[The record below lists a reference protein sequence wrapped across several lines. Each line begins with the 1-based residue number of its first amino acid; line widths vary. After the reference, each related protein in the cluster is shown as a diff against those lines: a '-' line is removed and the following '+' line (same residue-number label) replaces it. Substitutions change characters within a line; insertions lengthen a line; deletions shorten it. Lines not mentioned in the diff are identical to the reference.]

1 MADINGVW
9 LGTYWQYDC
18 PTRFEMTL
26 VQGKNTLSGNILD
39 DSSLGEANVTGNI
52 SGRTVT
58 FRKCY
63 LSGSRHCIDYVGT
76 VSSDEKLIKGQWQE
90 GVFNQGKWEAYRQ
103 DDNLTLNLEKV
114 KSSPLLT
121 VS

>member
-1 MADINGVW
+1 MADLNGVW
-9 LGTYWQYDC
+9 LGTYWQYGH

-26 VQGKNTLSGNILD
+26 VQGKNTLRGNILD
-39 DSSLGEANVTGNI
+39 DSSLGEANVTGEI
-52 SGRTVT
+52 TGRTVT

-63 LSGSRHCIDYVGT
+63 LGGSRHCIDYVGT

-103 DDNLTLNLEKV
+103 DNNLTLNLEKV
-114 KSSPLLT
+114 KSNPLLT